1 VGPVHGHQVGRRPGA
16 AALRHGEAEP
26 LGQVL
31 ARPDDGARPHAA
43 GYDYLFGKT
52 ECPLDSA
59 TVDQLAELMR
69 ARRNTSTGTPYI
81 PAGYTYLGQ
90 FIDHDITFDASSHRT
105 LTTLPEQLENFRTPR
120 LDLDSLY
127 GSGPVVHPFLYDWE
141 HPETG
146 GARLLVGRN
155 PAGGHTDLPR
165 NLPGRALIGD
175 ARNDENAI
183 IAQLHLLFIRFHN
196 AVLSRLAGRD
206 RRWEE
211 LFDEARKTVRW
222 HYQWMVV
229 HDFLPTIL
237 GPDLAAALLAEAT
250 RPLPEDKRLEF
261 VPLEFSVGG
270 FRFGHS
276 LVRTQ
281 YVLKRDAKNPPPPLR
296 IFPDLEGLRP
306 LSAEL
311 VLDWTRFFRF
321 ERLGFAYQPQNGMQ
335 IDSGLSGPLFALP
348 DGGGSLAQR
357 NLRRAAT
364 YKVASGQEV
373 AARLG
378 LDPLE
383 DEALRLDGLREP
395 ARERLLRSTPLWYY
409 VLCEAEHGGG
419 DHLGPLGGRIVADVI
434 LRLLGSDPGSYVHEK
449 NWRPT
454 LVGGRDDF
462 RMTDLIEVAQGK
474 EG

>member
-1 VGPVHGHQVGRRPGA
+1 VGPVHGHQVGPRPGA

-31 ARPDDGARPHAA
+31 ARPDDGSRPHA
-43 GYDYLFGKT
+43 GYGYLFGKT
-52 ECPLDSA
+52 ECPLDYD
-59 TVDQLAELMR
+59 TVDELAELMR

-105 LTTLPEQLENFRTPR
+105 LATLPDKLENFRTPR

-155 PAGGHTDLPR
+155 PVGGHPDLPR

-183 IAQLHLLFIRFHN
+183 VAQLHLLFINFHN
-196 AVLSRLAGRD
+196 AVIARLAGRH
-206 RRWEE
+206 RPWEE

-222 HYQWMVV
+222 HYQWIVV

-237 GPDLAAALLAEAT
+237 GPRLATDLVGDAARPLAADE
-250 RPLPEDKRLEF
+250 RLEF
-261 VPLEFSVGG
+261 VPLEFSVGA

-276 LVRTQ
+276 LVRSQ

-306 LSAEL
+306 LSADL

-321 ERLGFAYQPQNGMQ
+321 ERLGYAYQPQNGMQ

-357 NLRRAAT
+357 NLRRAAR
-364 YKVASGQEV
+364 YLVPSGQEV

-378 LDPLE
+378 LPPL
-383 DEALRLDGLREP
+383 DDAALRLDELRKP
-395 ARERLLRSTPLWYY
+395 ARERLLRCTPLWYY
-409 VLCEAEHGGG
+409 VLCEAERGGG

-434 LRLLGSDPGSYVHEK
+434 LRLLHSDPGSYVHQEH
-449 NWRPT
+449 WRPT
-454 LVGGRDDF
+454 LVDGKDDF
-462 RMTDLIEVAQGK
+462 SMTDLIKVAQAQ